1 MKTKL
6 VSEWKLSKQE
16 SEAYGIDSDQIQMFR
31 NLLKKDCELFVDG
44 KGLNS
49 PNIELLTKFWS
60 STRSANPLLYGGGET
75 AIIRL
80 RMTLV
85 SSGSP
90 SFKEGVSRMFFINFL
105 SRINRIL

>member
-16 SEAYGIDSDQIQMFR
+16 CEAYGIDSDQIQMFR

-49 PNIELLTKFWS
+49 PNIELLTKF
-60 STRSANPLLYGGGET
+60 
-75 AIIRL
+75 
-80 RMTLV
+80 
-85 SSGSP
+85 
-90 SFKEGVSRMFFINFL
+90 
-105 SRINRIL
+105 